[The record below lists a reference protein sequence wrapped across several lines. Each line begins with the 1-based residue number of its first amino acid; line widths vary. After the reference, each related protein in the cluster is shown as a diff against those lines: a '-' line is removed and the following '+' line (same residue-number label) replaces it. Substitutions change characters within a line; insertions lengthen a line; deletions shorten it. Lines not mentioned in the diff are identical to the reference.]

1 MRKRILCVLAGA
13 ALLAVTPACSLA
25 AESAAEETLETKM
38 EGDGFDTPEEAL
50 TAYIEAFKKMDMNGM
65 VSVYAM
71 ESFLENLDLEALV
84 EKQQVYSFRTRYN
97 YIPQENPYASA
108 LNLEKRRSWITDL
121 VQQQYVT
128 LSGSG
133 LYTEYPGM
141 MIQVKDFGD
150 VQNLLDTIF
159 PEKEQGFLENLNL
172 MQFID
177 PGILSENDLSESF
190 REKNIEENCSMYGA
204 EDYQCVAAS
213 LQLDG
218 KNWLITFDT
227 IKYGGRWYLAEPG
240 GIIGMQMGITAES
253 GVSEVT
259 GLNLD

>member
-128 LSGSG
+128 LSGSRTVYRVSG
-133 LYTEYPGM
+133 NDNSGERFWGCPKSAGYDFPG
-141 MIQVKDFGD
+141 KG
-150 VQNLLDTIF
+150 T
-159 PEKEQGFLENLNL
+159 
-172 MQFID
+172 
-177 PGILSENDLSESF
+177 GIS
-190 REKNIEENCSMYGA
+190 
-204 EDYQCVAAS
+204 
-213 LQLDG
+213 
-218 KNWLITFDT
+218 
-227 IKYGGRWYLAEPG
+227 
-240 GIIGMQMGITAES
+240 
-253 GVSEVT
+253 
-259 GLNLD
+259 